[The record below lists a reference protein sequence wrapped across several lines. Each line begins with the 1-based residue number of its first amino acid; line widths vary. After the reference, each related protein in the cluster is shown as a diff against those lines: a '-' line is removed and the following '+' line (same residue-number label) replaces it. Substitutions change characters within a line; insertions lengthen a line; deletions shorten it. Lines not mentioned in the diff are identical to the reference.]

1 MLTHQTSP
9 AGRARRNAT
18 ALVALAAGC
27 GLLLSACA
35 TPRDGQDDVPGATA
49 PQTQTPTPTPE
60 FGSGD
65 ELHDAT
71 FSLDPENPP
80 SAEDTVLHLLVM
92 EQACHGGED
101 AEGRV
106 EVVTMNQTDTS
117 IELDI
122 GVRPDTSSD
131 AWTCQTNPAT
141 PFTVEL
147 DQPLGERD
155 ILDIGVSPVQPVEES
170 APAFSPP
177 AS

>member
-1 MLTHQTSP
+1 
-9 AGRARRNAT
+9 
-18 ALVALAAGC
+18 
-27 GLLLSACA
+27 
-35 TPRDGQDDVPGATA
+35 
-49 PQTQTPTPTPE
+49 
-60 FGSGD
+60 
-65 ELHDAT
+65 
-71 FSLDPENPP
+71 
-80 SAEDTVLHLLVM
+80 M